1 MLVSCGEANFAKRRY
16 TKGVYIEKRSHGVAS
31 KMKSKK
37 EESHSQD
44 RELNSDKKINQS
56 SIGIETIRAQNDPT
70 GIQKVQNRK
79 EQLDFAED
87 EVNEE
92 LKYVSENKITLPP
105 ELDDGEILT
114 KSKRR
119 NDPLGKASGILGFT
133 GLGLFVL
140 TLLIS
145 FILWMVAYFGTISLN
160 LTGIVFNFMFYISMV
175 LGVAALITGSISF
188 SKTRNRLALAG
199 IITGAI
205 FATILFI
212 SLLVLFLV

>member
-16 TKGVYIEKRSHGVAS
+16 TKGVYIEKRSRGVAS
-31 KMKSKK
+31 KIKSKK
-37 EESHSQD
+37 EESHSQG
-44 RELNSDKKINQS
+44 RESNLNKKINQS
-56 SIGIETIRAQNDPT
+56 SIEIETIRAQNDLT
-70 GIQKVQNRK
+70 EIQKVQNRK
-79 EQLDFAED
+79 EQPDLVED
-87 EVNEE
+87 EVDEE
-92 LKYVSENKITLPP
+92 LKYVSENKIAPPP

-160 LTGIVFNFMFYISMV
+160 FTGIVFTFMFYISMA
-175 LGVAALITGSISF
+175 LGLAALITGAISF
-188 SKTRNRLALAG
+188 SKTRNQLALAG
-199 IITGAI
+199 IIIGAI

-212 SLLVLFLV
+212 SLLVLFLT